1 MADKYINETGLQAI
15 KTWIVDRFTNK
26 IEKIKVNGTEQTPD
40 SEKAVDL
47 TVPTLYTDNVGG
59 FTLTDP
65 KTKYEVMFEPSGDKK
80 TLGYYVDGI
89 QDFNIM
95 HLATT
100 DYADENGGKIDEIYI
115 NTAKQPITNKK
126 VYLRVDT
133 IDVAQSNEK
142 VTWTHV
148 GDEYSFDASLG
159 NSTNGATFEIAGT
172 QTELVSKYYTDNTFR
187 TEAQVQQAIDDALA
201 DITGIDFQV
210 VDTLP
215 ATGTKGVIYLLA
227 NSSASPNSYDEYIW
241 VTPTGGTAH
250 YEKIGT
256 TDVDLSDYWTS
267 VAGHSNSLVAM
278 TVSEINAILNA

>member
-47 TVPTLYTDNVGG
+47 TVPKLHTDNVGG

-65 KTKYEVMFEPSGDKK
+65 KTGYEVIFEPSGDKK

-89 QDFNIM
+89 QDFPLM
-95 HLATT
+95 YLATT
-100 DYADENGGKIDEIYI
+100 DYADENGGKIDEIYL
-115 NTAKQPITNKK
+115 NTIKQSITNKK

-133 IDVAQSNEK
+133 IDVAQSTEK

-148 GDEYSFDASLG
+148 GEEYSFDASLG
-159 NSTNGATFEIAGT
+159 NSTNGASFEIAGT
-172 QTELVSKYYTDNTFR
+172 HTELVSKHYTDNTFR

-201 DITGIDFQV
+201 DVTGIDFQV

-227 NSSASPNSYDEYIW
+227 NTGTTPNIYDEYSW

-256 TDVDLSDYWTS
+256 TDVDLSNYWTS
-267 VAGHSNSLVAM
+267 VDGHSNSLVAM